1 MMLSKEE
8 QDKLIKKTDET
19 YITKEQLLQIISSLE
34 FKKVKS
40 ARIDFVTD
48 YIIKYNR
55 DDEPYV
61 QALGF
66 DINID

>member
-8 QDKLIKKTDET
+8 QDKLIKKTDES
-19 YITKEQLLQIISSLE
+19 YITKEQLMQIISSLE

-40 ARIDFVTD
+40 ARIEFVTD

-55 DDEPYV
+55 DDEPYA
-61 QALGF
+61 QSLGF